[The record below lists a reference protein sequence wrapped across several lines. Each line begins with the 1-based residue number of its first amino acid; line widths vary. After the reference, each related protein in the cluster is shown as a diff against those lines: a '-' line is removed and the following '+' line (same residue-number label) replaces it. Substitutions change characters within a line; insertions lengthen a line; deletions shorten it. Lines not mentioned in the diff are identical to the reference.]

1 MNDIKF
7 TNKNINK
14 TNFANIDIA
23 ASLKCHSPMNN
34 VINLSPVIYV
44 LSHDPA

>member
-34 VINLSPVIYV
+34 VINQELISSYLRLIT
-44 LSHDPA
+44 